1 MLQCMALMEVQL
13 CNDGI
18 RLLWLETVLS
28 IFMECGDW
36 GNFFILRFCVS
47 DIIYMEGF
55 LFLSLF
61 LSNFVPLGIV
71 KSFILFG
78 SVKLCFWE
86 PYFTF
91 FFFFLKAH
99 CT

>member
-1 MLQCMALMEVQL
+1 
-13 CNDGI
+13 
-18 RLLWLETVLS
+18 
-28 IFMECGDW
+28 
-36 GNFFILRFCVS
+36 VS